1 MQVMKSDRVVLIL
14 QPSPI
19 HGVGVFC
26 RANIKKGSV
35 LPMFAKNDL
44 AIRQRASAIERHYAV
59 HYTTK
64 NRIASKPLGWHCPK
78 DFHRM
83 SIGWYTN
90 HSKQPNVETRTWKAL
105 RDIKKG
111 EEITIDYDAL

>member
-1 MQVMKSDRVVLIL
+1 MKSDRVRLIL

-19 HGVGVFC
+19 HGVGVFA
-26 RANIKKGSV
+26 RKRIKKGSL
-35 LPMFAKNDL
+35 LPLFAKDDL
-44 AIRQRASAIERHYAV
+44 TVRNIASPIERHYAV
-59 HYTTK
+59 HYTAK

-90 HSKQPNVETRTWKAL
+90 HSKRPNVETRTWKAL
-105 RDIKKG
+105 RNINKG
-111 EEITIDYDAL
+111 EEITIDYDLL